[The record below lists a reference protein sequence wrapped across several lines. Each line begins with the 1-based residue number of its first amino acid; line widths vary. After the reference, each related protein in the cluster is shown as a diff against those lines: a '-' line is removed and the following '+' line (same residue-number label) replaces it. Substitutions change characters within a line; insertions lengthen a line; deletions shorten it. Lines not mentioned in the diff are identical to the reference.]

1 MFLVYK
7 IDSQF
12 FKVKFIYVKISQS
25 CLTHCDPMNCRPPGS
40 SVHEI
45 LQARIQEWVSMPY
58 SMSLPDTE
66 IEPEY
71 PALQA
76 DYLQSEPPRK
86 LYIHL

>member
-1 MFLVYK
+1 
-7 IDSQF
+7 
-12 FKVKFIYVKISQS
+12 
-25 CLTHCDPMNCRPPGS
+25 
-40 SVHEI
+40 
-45 LQARIQEWVSMPY
+45 MPY